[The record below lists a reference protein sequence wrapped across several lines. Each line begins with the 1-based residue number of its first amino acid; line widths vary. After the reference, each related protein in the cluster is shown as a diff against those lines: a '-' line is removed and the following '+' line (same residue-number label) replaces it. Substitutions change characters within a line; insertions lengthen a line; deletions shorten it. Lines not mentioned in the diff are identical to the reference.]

1 MFVRFAFVFFM
12 TFFGFSNS
20 LLASNFKLGWQ
31 KRVQSRDVIEKTYR
45 NAQLWNLIS
54 SWDDLDKDLLWVRAN
69 HFNYTQLS
77 QTYPRLPKEKL
88 KNLIQLVSSE
98 SIGKNP

>member
-1 MFVRFAFVFFM
+1 MIVRLVLVCFIAFI
-12 TFFGFSNS
+12 GFSNS
-20 LLASNFKLGWQ
+20 VFGSNFKLGWQ
-31 KRVQSRDVIEKTYR
+31 KRVQSRDVVEKTFR

-77 QTYPRLPKEKL
+77 KTYPLLPKEKL
-88 KNLIQLVSSE
+88 KIFIQLVSVE
-98 SIGKNP
+98 PVGRNP